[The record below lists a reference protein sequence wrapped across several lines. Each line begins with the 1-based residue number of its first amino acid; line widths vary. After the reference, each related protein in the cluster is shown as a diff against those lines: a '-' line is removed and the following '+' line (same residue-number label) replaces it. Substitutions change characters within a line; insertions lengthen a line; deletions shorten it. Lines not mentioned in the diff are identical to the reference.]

1 MEPINC
7 TYCKKPIVSKD
18 DILLGSHFAN
28 TMTPY
33 HVRCFDEAKKNQ
45 GFFSKPLMK
54 VPPSRFNLFLGVNI
68 FNIIIG
74 ILLLVFSGNLTSLY
88 PQPVV
93 IIAGIF
99 ILLIGLMFVIGLLKY
114 KKLK

>member
-28 TMTPY
+28 TLTPY
-33 HVRCFDEAKKNQ
+33 HVKCFDEAKKNQ
-45 GFFSKPLMK
+45 GFFSRPVMK
-54 VPPSRFNLFLGVNI
+54 IPPSQFNFFLGVNI

-74 ILLLVFSGNLTSLY
+74 ILLLVFSRNFASFF
-88 PQPVV
+88 PQPIG

-99 ILLIGLMFVIGLLKY
+99 LLLFGLMFVKGLLKY

>member
-18 DILLGSHFAN
+18 DILLGTHFAN

-33 HVRCFDEAKKNQ
+33 HVKCFDEAKKNQ
-45 GFFSKPLMK
+45 GFFSRPVMK
-54 VPPSRFNLFLGVNI
+54 VPPSRFNFFLGVNI

-74 ILLLVFSGNLTSLY
+74 ILLLVFSKSLTSFY
-88 PQPVV
+88 PQPAV